1 LRTRNKLSAYLRLL
15 FLPGGA
21 FRLVAYSLDFHMPT
35 SSPRPSIQYE
45 NPCDLPPQRQ
55 CMRAATFGMA
65 MGLSALLAACGPGAA
80 PPAGPPGGM
89 PLAEVGVV
97 TVAPG
102 DIGLFTELPA
112 DWRPRVSPRSARA
125 PPASFRSNCSV
136 KAAK

>member
-1 LRTRNKLSAYLRLL
+1 MRTRNKLSAYLRLL

-65 MGLSALLAACGPGAA
+65 MGLSEQAAYEKLRKAA
-80 PPAGPPGGM
+80 MDKGLK
-89 PLAEVGVV
+89 LAEV
-97 TVAPG
+97 AQRML
-102 DIGLFTELPA
+102 DMA
-112 DWRPRVSPRSARA
+112 DLLG
-125 PPASFRSNCSV
+125 
-136 KAAK
+136 